1 MYAVSCMQP
10 LRHLKANKNHEDC
23 TGVILTQLLAAGQL
37 TCSPNKSNPRDL
49 DISIEYSFKGKNSSA
64 KGKQEYRMR

>member
-1 MYAVSCMQP
+1 MRCMQP
-10 LRHLKANKNHEDC
+10 LRLLKAYKLHEGWTEDE
-23 TGVILTQLLAAGQL
+23 LTQLLAAGQL